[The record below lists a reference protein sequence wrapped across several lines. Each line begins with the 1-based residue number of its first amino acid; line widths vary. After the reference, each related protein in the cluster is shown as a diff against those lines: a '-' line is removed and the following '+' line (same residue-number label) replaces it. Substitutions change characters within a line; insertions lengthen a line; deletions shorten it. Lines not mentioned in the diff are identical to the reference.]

1 MQNNKT
7 CPCEWAGFVIE
18 WYISQGRKKRTRV
31 AVRNSRSRFSSWLNY
46 FVRIL

>member
-18 WYISQGRKKRTRV
+18 KYISQGRKKTRV

>member
-18 WYISQGRKKRTRV
+18 RYISQGRKKERELQCATRV
-31 AVRNSRSRFSSWLNY
+31 LVLARG
-46 FVRIL
+46 